1 MKVKIPMASLESNV
15 NVKKIE
21 EDRSVTVDAAI
32 VRIMKSRKTLAHQ
45 TLISDVLTQL
55 TFFKPTSKVI
65 KKRIESLL
73 DREYLERSEDTPN
86 TYNYLA

>member
-1 MKVKIPMASLESNV
+1 MASLDNNM

-21 EDRSVTVDAAI
+21 EDRSVTIDAAI
-32 VRIMKSRKTLAHQ
+32 VRIMKSRKTFAHQ
-45 TLISDVLTQL
+45 ALISEVLTQL
-55 TFFKPTSKVI
+55 AFFKPTAKVI

-73 DREYLERSEDTPN
+73 DREYLERSEDQPN